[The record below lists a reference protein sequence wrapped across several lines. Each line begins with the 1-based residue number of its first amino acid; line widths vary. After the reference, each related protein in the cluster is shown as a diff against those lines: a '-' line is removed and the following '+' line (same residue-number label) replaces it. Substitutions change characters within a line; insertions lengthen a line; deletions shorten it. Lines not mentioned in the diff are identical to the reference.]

1 MFEYKGQ
8 TFTLQQL
15 QDHVK
20 SNNLDFDAYMANMK
34 GLGMVEKTS
43 VQETEDVSAGE
54 VIVNILKAIPKVA
67 GSPYEKARLV
77 NFLSNRI
84 DNVPEGFMSQFY
96 SAQQLATDLYTR
108 DVDYDVSELDYL
120 KTLDPNAA
128 YKDPMGDPTGF
139 KTNADK
145 IKYLENY
152 DKTPMALRRQKAEE
166 KIIEVNDKLRCWF
179 NSGCFWSWC

>member
-108 DVDYDVSELDYL
+108 DVDYDVSELDY
-120 KTLDPNAA
+120 
-128 YKDPMGDPTGF
+128 
-139 KTNADK
+139 
-145 IKYLENY
+145 
-152 DKTPMALRRQKAEE
+152 
-166 KIIEVNDKLRCWF
+166 
-179 NSGCFWSWC
+179 